1 MGRVSK
7 PFPKRTHLRRKW
19 VLKGTCLWRLIQKKC
34 LFEISFPTPSF
45 VSLQWDWPSP
55 QLNLCFLGLLSS
67 FQSGEEYAKE
77 PKCQGGQLAAGHSS
91 CTVRPLALFSS
102 ELFTGTQ
109 VKGSAACVLLEG
121 WQRCNVPD
129 VLAQLTR
136 SVLCGLGASCCEW
149 KIYKVMGGWEIKS

>member
-7 PFPKRTHLRRKW
+7 PFPKRTHSRRKL

-34 LFEISFPTPSF
+34 LLEISFSIPTF
-45 VSLQWDWPSP
+45 VSPHWDWPSP

-67 FQSGEEYAKE
+67 FQIGEEYAEEYKR
-77 PKCQGGQLAAGHSS
+77 QAASWLRGI
-91 CTVRPLALFSS
+91 PAALALFSS
-102 ELFTGTQ
+102 ELFMGTQ

-121 WQRCNVPD
+121 WQRCSVPD

-136 SVLCGLGASCCEW
+136 SVLCGLGASCRDW